1 MDHAL
6 AARDAHVDDVAG
18 DLDGVRED
26 AVDVVLAG
34 GAGVRAL
41 PRAGGLKGVAMVSP
55 AVWSIGAVISTSGEL
70 AHDAG
75 LVLGGVCCQGREKS
89 AVPR

>member
-1 MDHAL
+1 MDPRPGCRTGSAVAVDHAL

-55 AVWSIGAVISTSGEL
+55 AVWSIGE
-70 AHDAG
+70 
-75 LVLGGVCCQGREKS
+75 
-89 AVPR
+89 

>member
-1 MDHAL
+1 MRLDPRPGCRTGSAVAVDHAL
-6 AARDAHVDDVAG
+6 ATRDAHVDDVAG

-41 PRAGGLKGVAMVSP
+41 PRAGGLKG
-55 AVWSIGAVISTSGEL
+55 EL
-70 AHDAG
+70 DTT
-75 LVLGGVCCQGREKS
+75 
-89 AVPR
+89 